1 MTARRLK
8 AEDLRLVCD
17 PALLPFRSTEELAP
31 LDTMIGQARAL
42 DATTFG
48 IGIKHAGYNLFV
60 LGPAATGKTTTMQ
73 RLLVQA
79 AAAEPPAADYCY
91 VHNFADPYRPTALQ
105 VPPGRGRELRDE
117 MARLVEECKAR
128 LPRAFESEAFER
140 KRSDILEDLAHRQER
155 EIAELERAARERGLA
170 VVRTHGGLAVAPAP
184 LGKPLSTEEFAEL
197 PESTRQG
204 LATAIE
210 GMEEQVEATL
220 RRLRDHEREARM
232 AHKELVS
239 EIATSATRQL
249 IRELRDRFAGLDAVQ
264 HYLSGVESDLIAHAE
279 LLRARE
285 NEKPAVPF
293 LPAPEAFLDRYR
305 VNVLVDRSGAR
316 GAPVVLEPNPTHG
329 NLLGRIEH
337 HVQFGALVTDFTLIK
352 AGALHQANGGYLILE
367 AKEVLMSF
375 LAWSALKKA
384 LKGRSIRIQEPLEE
398 LRLVSAATLAPEPI
412 PLTVKVILIG
422 TPLLYYLLYNLDE
435 DFRELFKVKV
445 DFDDSLERTP
455 EVELLYA
462 RFVAATCREERL
474 PHFSADGVA
483 KLIERSARM
492 VAHQGRLST
501 RLGLLRDLIREAAF
515 CAERSSHA
523 LVGAED
529 VSRAVAEQ
537 IHRVNL
543 PEERMGR
550 LIAEGGLLISTEDEV
565 VGQVNGISVL
575 SAGDHAF
582 ARPSRITVRT
592 FAGEPGVVDIE
603 REVKLGGPVHSKGV
617 MILTGF
623 LAGRYARQNP
633 LALSASIAFEQH
645 YEEVEGDS
653 ASSAELYALLSS
665 LSGIPLKQGLA
676 VTGSV
681 NQQGQIQPV
690 GAINEK
696 IEGFFDVCRARGLSG
711 QQGVV
716 IPEANVR
723 HLMLRE
729 DVADAVREERFH
741 VYAVSTVD
749 QGLSLLSGQPAGE
762 RGPDGQFPADS
773 VNAAVERAL
782 AENVARLRLMRG
794 EPPAGHAMKGEHR

>member
-1 MTARRLK
+1 
-8 AEDLRLVCD
+8 
-17 PALLPFRSTEELAP
+17 
-31 LDTMIGQARAL
+31 
-42 DATTFG
+42 
-48 IGIKHAGYNLFV
+48 
-60 LGPAATGKTTTMQ
+60 
-73 RLLVQA
+73 
-79 AAAEPPAADYCY
+79 
-91 VHNFADPYRPTALQ
+91 
-105 VPPGRGRELRDE
+105 
-117 MARLVEECKAR
+117 
-128 LPRAFESEAFER
+128 
-140 KRSDILEDLAHRQER
+140 
-155 EIAELERAARERGLA
+155 
-170 VVRTHGGLAVAPAP
+170 
-184 LGKPLSTEEFAEL
+184 
-197 PESTRQG
+197 
-204 LATAIE
+204 
-210 GMEEQVEATL
+210 
-220 RRLRDHEREARM
+220 
-232 AHKELVS
+232 
-239 EIATSATRQL
+239 
-249 IRELRDRFAGLDAVQ
+249 
-264 HYLSGVESDLIAHAE
+264 
-279 LLRARE
+279 
-285 NEKPAVPF
+285 
-293 LPAPEAFLDRYR
+293 
-305 VNVLVDRSGAR
+305 
-316 GAPVVLEPNPTHG
+316 
-329 NLLGRIEH
+329 
-337 HVQFGALVTDFTLIK
+337 
-352 AGALHQANGGYLILE
+352 
-367 AKEVLMSF
+367 
-375 LAWSALKKA
+375 
-384 LKGRSIRIQEPLEE
+384 
-398 LRLVSAATLAPEPI
+398 
-412 PLTVKVILIG
+412 
-422 TPLLYYLLYNLDE
+422 
-435 DFRELFKVKV
+435 
-445 DFDDSLERTP
+445 
-455 EVELLYA
+455 
-462 RFVAATCREERL
+462 
-474 PHFSADGVA
+474 
-483 KLIERSARM
+483 

-653 ASSAELYALLSS
+653 ASSAELYALL
-665 LSGIPLKQGLA
+665 
-676 VTGSV
+676 TGSV